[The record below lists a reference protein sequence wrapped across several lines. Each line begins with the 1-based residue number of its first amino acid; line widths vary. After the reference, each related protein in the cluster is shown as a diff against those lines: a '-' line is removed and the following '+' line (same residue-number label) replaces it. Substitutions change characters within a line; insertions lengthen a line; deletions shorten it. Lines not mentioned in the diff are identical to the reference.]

1 MARHSTRFGKSYLR
15 LACAYSG
22 GALLFL
28 DPWRRPSFVVVA
40 LPARRYRAGRG
51 ISLLILAHSAQD
63 VEQLRLD
70 IVQHSMRHLCA
81 NFDSSRKVTDAG
93 HVAQR
98 LGNRVERGV
107 LVGGRHGTPHSATAK
122 RATRALKTRAAQTA
136 ATPSCMVRSAI

>member
-1 MARHSTRFGKSYLR
+1 MTALPPPLSRCPSLSVRESTLRAPPVLASTNALNNGAPLDALRQSYLR

-63 VEQLRLD
+63 VEQLR
-70 IVQHSMRHLCA
+70 
-81 NFDSSRKVTDAG
+81 
-93 HVAQR
+93 
-98 LGNRVERGV
+98 
-107 LVGGRHGTPHSATAK
+107 
-122 RATRALKTRAAQTA
+122 
-136 ATPSCMVRSAI
+136 